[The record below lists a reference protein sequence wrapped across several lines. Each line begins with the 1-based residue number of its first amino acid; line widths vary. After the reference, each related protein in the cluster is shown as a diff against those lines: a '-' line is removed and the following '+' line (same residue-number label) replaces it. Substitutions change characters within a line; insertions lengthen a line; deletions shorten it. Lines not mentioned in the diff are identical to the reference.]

1 MPSVMTPSPIACV
14 GGSLDAVDVDL
25 LVIPWFEDEAAD
37 AVAGVDGATAG
48 ELARALARREFR
60 GCPYELFL
68 TPVVDR
74 KWRARRIAVVGAGRR
89 ADAASDRLRK
99 LATMAGLA
107 ARQKRDTSL
116 AFMIRGD
123 GDAARLAQAAA
134 EGLTLAEFN
143 GGTYKTGDEPL
154 GASPAWT
161 VVVDGAREPGE
172 QVVKSVARGRTLG
185 ECSNL

>member
-1 MPSVMTPSPIACV
+1 MHRTQILDGRGCFELYRSPPPPARPVLSGNGPRGIGNNTPMPSVMTPSPIACV

-74 KWRARRIAVVGAGRR
+74 KWRARRIAV
-89 ADAASDRLRK
+89 
-99 LATMAGLA
+99 
-107 ARQKRDTSL
+107 
-116 AFMIRGD
+116 
-123 GDAARLAQAAA
+123 
-134 EGLTLAEFN
+134 
-143 GGTYKTGDEPL
+143 
-154 GASPAWT
+154 
-161 VVVDGAREPGE
+161 
-172 QVVKSVARGRTLG
+172 
-185 ECSNL
+185 